1 MLIPTITKTSHTQ
14 TLNPIL
20 PLNCYG
26 AVTPS
31 PLQTLKPS
39 CAAVFC
45 LLLLST
51 GRVCGETT
59 REQEANKM
67 QLLSLA
73 ILKNMFLLLSKLRIV
88 ASSLTKQNRSLY
100 LST

>member
-1 MLIPTITKTSHTQ
+1 MGGVGG
-14 TLNPIL
+14 
-20 PLNCYG
+20 G
-26 AVTPS
+26 ADDVHANATCS
-31 PLQTLKPS
+31 S